1 MLFTWLA
8 RANC

>member
-1 MLFTWLA
+1 MFNWLA